1 VDDQVSSGLPEG
13 LLFSGSLNDDRER
26 SEVQGLP
33 KFGIIGVTVDDPA
46 SFSKVVLYLCQV
58 RVQAHR
64 SFVPLAE
71 GCVSR
76 RADATVTYTGP
87 GVDLEHL
94 PHMLIAFTEPGRTRE
109 SGVRASA
116 SPSPATFPRPERR
129 PQGRERQGRR
139 DRIPVHLAHRMM
151 QTAFRFVLV

>member
-1 VDDQVSSGLPEG
+1 MLRSGGFFRRDRSQPRRGVGDQVSAGLPEG

-76 RADATVTYTGP
+76 RADATGGP
-87 GVDLEHL
+87 
-94 PHMLIAFTEPGRTRE
+94 R
-109 SGVRASA
+109 
-116 SPSPATFPRPERR
+116 
-129 PQGRERQGRR
+129 
-139 DRIPVHLAHRMM
+139 
-151 QTAFRFVLV
+151 